1 MPMSQMIRSAAASVQ
16 GVQPARAA
24 ERRPQIVV
32 PSTAETVQISEL
44 DAQLIYYLGKDS
56 PAIPMGSSQFAPVS
70 GVFATGVILLSG
82 LASFNNNTSKRSQ
95 QTFMRARL
103 VSQGIT
109 IGLMMGSLAVQERA
123 KYLGIQ

>member
-56 PAIPMGSSQFAPVS
+56 PAIPMG
-70 GVFATGVILLSG
+70 VFATGVILLSG